1 MKSFFLSGLVF
12 FLFAGSPFPQNPQQ
26 PAVPPGMIFELLALN
41 KDIPTVA
48 RPKYLSP
55 CALAASPDS
64 HYLYVAEQT
73 AKQIGVVD
81 LVAQSLK
88 SNIKLPNEIT
98 GIAVAPDGSRL
109 YATCSSDL
117 WPSGIVCEIDVAA
130 EKVLRRIP
138 AGFGA
143 RSPIITHNGKTL
155 FVCNQYENTVS
166 LITIASGKEDAKIPS
181 SREPYAAAITP
192 DDSVLVVAN
201 CMPVEKSTDTM
212 KIASKITLIDA
223 FAGKVKD
230 TIPLPTGS
238 HSVLGLTIAPDGNYA
253 YATHL
258 IGTFAIP
265 GTRIDGGHIQSNHC
279 AIIDIKHSK
288 ILNVACLDF
297 PQAGDANPWSIGCT
311 PDGKLL
317 CITHAGSNELSV
329 MDKIKLDSIAEHW
342 NYDPNLVTDTGSH
355 PQTLSR
361 TFTVFTEDV
370 KERVLVQG
378 NGPRALAI
386 IGTKAYVTGIFG
398 AFMEKDASTKE
409 QIEIFNLSVGSTKVV
424 GTIDLGTQPLTAER
438 KGEHSFYDAN
448 ICLQKWQS
456 CHSCHPFARPDGLN
470 WTLRSALNAPKNT
483 KNLICSWWTPPMN
496 WTGSRPQ
503 AGKSDGSI
511 RMGMINQLFLQPEME
526 IADNMDT
533 FFMKMKPAASPHL
546 VKGKLS
552 AAALKGK
559 NIFHRDSTDC
569 HSCHSGS
576 LYTDLKSH
584 QSIIPDPY
592 DPTIKWDT
600 PSLIEC
606 WRTGPY
612 NHLGS
617 MSTILKQIRNT
628 DHSNASI
635 KLTQEEIDQLVEFVS
650 SL

>member
-1 MKSFFLSGLVF
+1 MKSFFRSGLVL
-12 FLFAGSPFPQNPQQ
+12 FLFAGFSFPQNPQQ
-26 PAVPPGMIFELLALN
+26 SAVPPGMIFQLLALN

-81 LVAQSLK
+81 LETQLLK
-88 SNIKLPNEIT
+88 SNIKLPNEVT
-98 GIAVAPDGSRL
+98 GIAISSDGSRI

-117 WPSGIVCEIDVAA
+117 WPSGMVCEVDVVAG
-130 EKVLRRIP
+130 KVLRRFP

-143 RSPIITHNGKTL
+143 RSPVITHNGKTL

-192 DDSVLVVAN
+192 DDSVLVVTHCLPA
-201 CMPVEKSTDTM
+201 EKPTDAM
-212 KIASKITLIDA
+212 VSSKIFLINA
-223 FAGKVKD
+223 FTGKVRD
-230 TIPLPTGS
+230 TLPLPMGS
-238 HSVLGLTIAPDGNYA
+238 HSVLGVTIAPDGNYA

-258 IGTFAIP
+258 IGTFAVP
-265 GTRIDGGHIQSNHC
+265 ATRIDGGWIQTNNV
-279 AIIDIKHSK
+279 AIIDIKYSK
-288 ILNVACLDF
+288 ILNVACLDM
-297 PQAGDANPWSIGCT
+297 PQAGDANPWDVKCT

-329 MDKIKLDSIAEHW
+329 MDKIKLDSIALHW
-342 NYDPNLVTDTGSH
+342 YYSPDLISDTGSH
-355 PQTLSR
+355 PQTLFR
-361 TFTVFTEDV
+361 ALTAITEDV
-370 KERVLVQG
+370 RERVAVKA

-386 IGTKAYVTGIFG
+386 IGTKAYAAGIFG
-398 AFMEKDASTKE
+398 AFMEKDASAKE
-409 QIEIFNLSVGSTKVV
+409 QIEIFNLSVGSTKAV
-424 GTIDLGTQPLTAER
+424 GTIDLGTPPLTAER

-448 ICLQKWQS
+448 ICLQKWQT
-456 CHSCHPFARPDGLN
+456 CHSCHPFTRPDGLN
-470 WTLRSALNAPKNT
+470 WTLRSTLNAPKNT
-483 KNLICSWWTPPMN
+483 KSMLYSWWTPPMN

-503 AGKSDGSI
+503 AGKTDGSI
-511 RMGMINQLFLQPEME
+511 RMGMIYELFLPPDME

-533 FFMKMKPAASPHL
+533 FFMKMKPTPSPHL

-559 NIFHRDSTDC
+559 NIFHRDSIDC
-569 HSCHSGS
+569 HLCHSGS
-576 LYTDLKSH
+576 LYTDLKFH
-584 QSIIPDPY
+584 TSIIRDPY
-592 DPTIKWDT
+592 DAGSKWDT

-617 MSTILKQIRNT
+617 MSTILEQIKNS

-635 KLTQEEIDQLVEFVS
+635 KLTQEEIDQLVEFIS